1 MAEQCLM
8 VEDSLF
14 HSELWMPVREA
25 TLSDAGALLED
36 WRIGRALRVGDAGV
50 LSEAF
55 DGSRSLRVSDAL
67 RANEAWVIVGHATA
81 AVIEVGRFR
90 DRLSAQRGLTLF
102 DVGSLADAV
111 SGSAAG
117 SIRDLLRASES
128 YLPVGRGSLIASDRG
143 ACHERY
149 VTARTGLALDA
160 GTFGEAFTARRGY
173 VMREGGHFTDALISA
188 SQAIIFVREA
198 VRAGEQYAGIGK
210 PVATVTDEAWFEE
223 RYRLPAGNGVADGHT
238 ARRVG
243 AATGWTANTDTWGMS
258 RYTDWTFNALAVI
271 DGVLHGTNEQG
282 LHRLDGDDDSGRPV
296 QAHITTDREALTG
309 EMTAGVRMLY
319 AGAVTDGRLQATV
332 DVAPKGHPVFYTYA
346 FEPRDA
352 DDLAP
357 QRAKL
362 GRGLKSR
369 YWQVTVGNMAGAHFL
384 IDTVSALDRA
394 GQRRV

>member
-1 MAEQCLM
+1 M

-25 TLSDAGALLED
+25 ALSDAGALLED
-36 WRIGRALRVGDAGV
+36 WRTGRAVLIGDAGV

-55 DGSRSLRVSDAL
+55 EGSRSLRVSEVL
-67 RANEAWVIVGHATA
+67 RASEAWMIVGHAMA

-90 DRLSAQRGLTLF
+90 DRLSVQRGLTVL
-102 DVGSLADAV
+102 DAGSLADAV

-128 YLPVGRGSLIASDRG
+128 YLPVSRGSLVASDRG
-143 ACHERY
+143 TCHERY
-149 VTARTGLALDA
+149 VAVRTGFASDA
-160 GTFGEAFTARRGY
+160 GVLGEAFTARRGY
-173 VMREGGHFTDALISA
+173 VVQEGGHFADALTSA

-198 VRAGEQYAGIGK
+198 ARVGEQYAGTGK

-223 RYRLPAGNGVADGHT
+223 RYQLPAGNGVADGHT

-243 AATGWTANTDTWGMS
+243 AATAWTANADTWGMS
-258 RYTDWTFNALAVI
+258 RYTDWTFNALAVV

-319 AGAVTDGRLQATV
+319 AGAVTNGRLQATV
-332 DVAPKGHPVFYTYA
+332 DAAPKGQPVFYTYA

-352 DDLAP
+352 EDLAP

-384 IDTVSALDRA
+384 IDTLSALDRA

>member
-25 TLSDAGALLED
+25 SLSDAGALLED
-36 WRIGRALRVGDAGV
+36 WRTGRAVGIGDAGV

-55 DGSRSLRVSDAL
+55 DGSRSLRVSEVL
-67 RANEAWVIVGHATA
+67 RASEAWVVVGHAMA

-90 DRLSAQRGLTLF
+90 DRLSVQRGLTVL

-128 YLPVGRGSLIASDRG
+128 YLPVSRGSLVASDRG
-143 ACHERY
+143 TCHERY
-149 VTARTGLALDA
+149 VAVRTGFASDA
-160 GTFGEAFTARRGY
+160 GVLGEALTARRGY
-173 VMREGGHFTDALISA
+173 VVQEGGHFADALTSV

-198 VRAGEQYAGIGK
+198 ARIGEQYAGTGK

-223 RYRLPAGNGVADGHT
+223 RYQLPASNGVADGHT

-243 AATGWTANTDTWGMS
+243 AATAWTANTDTWGMS
-258 RYTDWTFNALAVI
+258 RYTDWTFNALAVV
-271 DGVLHGTNEQG
+271 DGVLLGTNEQG
-282 LHRLDGDDDSGRPV
+282 LYRLDGDDDSGRPV

-319 AGAVTDGRLQATV
+319 AGAVTTGRLQATV
-332 DVAPKGHPVFYTYA
+332 DAAPKGQPVFYTYA

-352 DDLAP
+352 EDLAP

-369 YWQVTVGNMAGAHFL
+369 YWQVTVGNMAGAYFL
-384 IDTVSALDRA
+384 IDTLSALDRA

>member
-25 TLSDAGALLED
+25 ALSDAGALLED
-36 WRIGRALRVGDAGV
+36 WRTGRAVLIGDAGV

-55 DGSRSLRVSDAL
+55 EGSRSLRVSEVL
-67 RANEAWVIVGHATA
+67 RASEAWMIVGHAMA

-90 DRLSAQRGLTLF
+90 DRLSVQRGLTVL
-102 DVGSLADAV
+102 DAGSLADAV

-128 YLPVGRGSLIASDRG
+128 YLPVSRGSLVASDRG
-143 ACHERY
+143 TCHERY
-149 VTARTGLALDA
+149 VAVRTGFASDA
-160 GTFGEAFTARRGY
+160 GVLGEAFTARRGY
-173 VMREGGHFTDALISA
+173 VVQEGGHFADALTSA

-198 VRAGEQYAGIGK
+198 ARVGEQYAGTGK

-223 RYRLPAGNGVADGHT
+223 RYQLPAGNGVADGHT

-243 AATGWTANTDTWGMS
+243 AATAWTANADTWGMS
-258 RYTDWTFNALAVI
+258 RYTDWTFNALAVV

-319 AGAVTDGRLQATV
+319 AGAVTNGRLQATV
-332 DVAPKGHPVFYTYA
+332 DAAPKGQPVFYTYA

-352 DDLAP
+352 EDLAP

-384 IDTVSALDRA
+384 IDTLSALDRA